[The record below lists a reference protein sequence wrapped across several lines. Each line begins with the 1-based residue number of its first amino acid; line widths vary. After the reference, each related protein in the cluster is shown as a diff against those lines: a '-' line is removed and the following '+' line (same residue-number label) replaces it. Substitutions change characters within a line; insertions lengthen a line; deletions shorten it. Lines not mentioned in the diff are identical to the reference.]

1 MLDIIFALKPYHPLP
16 FCGRTNH
23 VDIQRAMVEAG
34 EYSVELL
41 LQIRKLIAASV
52 INPTV
57 FEEVV

>member
-1 MLDIIFALKPYHPLP
+1 MLDIIFALDPYRRLP
-16 FCGRTNH
+16 FCGRINH

-41 LQIRKLIAASV
+41 LQVRKRIAASP